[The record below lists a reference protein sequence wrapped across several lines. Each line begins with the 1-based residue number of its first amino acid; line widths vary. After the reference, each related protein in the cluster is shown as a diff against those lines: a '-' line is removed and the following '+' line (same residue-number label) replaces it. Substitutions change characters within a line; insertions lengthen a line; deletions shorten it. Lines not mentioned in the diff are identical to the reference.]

1 MKKEFNVG
9 DRIRAVGGLC
19 IKMDDKFKSTGA
31 PFLDRDFLL
40 EVVKSDIGDT
50 HVKVRIVENK
60 CTLSEALVKTVG
72 TEGFISPRQVT
83 HRLRK
88 KGAA

>member
-1 MKKEFNVG
+1 MKKEFKVG
-9 DRIRAVGGLC
+9 DKVRAVGGLC
-19 IKMDDKFKSTGA
+19 VRQDERFKSSGT

-40 EVVKSDIGDT
+40 EVVKSDIYT

-60 CTLSEALVKTVG
+60 CTLTEMLVKTVG